1 MDTCIVACND
11 ARTSDNFPSVAV
23 TLRDVAA
30 HAGVSVRTVSNVV
43 NDFPQVAA
51 ATRATVQASIDA
63 LGYRPNK
70 VARRLRSG
78 RTGVVGLLIPRLA
91 EHYFAEL
98 ADAIVTE
105 ARQYELSVVVDQT
118 DGRRESETS
127 PLRQGLDDGL
137 WDGAIVSPLSMTR
150 SDLARHA
157 GAPLVALGEHGATF
171 DLAWVGTDNIAA
183 ARDATDY
190 LLALGRRRIA
200 VVGEQHGFGGET
212 GALRTKGY
220 RTAMRAAG
228 LRVRRDWVITPDG
241 YGRVDGATAARRLLA
256 SRYRPDAIFCFNDEL
271 AFGVLHALNA
281 AGVSVPGDIAVI
293 GWDDLGDAQFSV
305 PSLTSVSV
313 DRHVVARAAIGQL
326 LPQIAGEHAAH
337 DQVVIPHRI
346 AVRASTAGD
355 QVSDHPLAKGSRE

>member
-1 MDTCIVACND
+1 M
-11 ARTSDNFPSVAV
+11 AV

-43 NDFPQVAA
+43 NDFPQVAE
-51 ATRATVQASIDA
+51 ATRATVQSSIDA

-98 ADAIVTE
+98 ADAVVTE
-105 ARQYELSVVVDQT
+105 ARQRELSVVVDQT
-118 DGRRESETS
+118 DGRRDDEVS

-137 WDGAIVSPLSMTR
+137 WDGAIVSPLSMTK

-157 GAPLVALGEHGATF
+157 EAPLVALGEHGASF
-171 DLAWVGTDNIAA
+171 DLAWIGTDNITA

-190 LLALGRRRIA
+190 LISLGRKGIA
-200 VVGEQHGFGGET
+200 VVGDQRGFGGET

-220 RTAMRAAG
+220 RLAMRSSG
-228 LRVRRDWVITPDG
+228 LRVRREWVVAPDG
-241 YGRVDGATAARRLLA
+241 YGRRDGELAARRLLA
-256 SRYRPDAIFCFNDEL
+256 RKHRPDAIFCFNDEL
-271 AFGVLHALNA
+271 AFGVLHALHA
-281 AGVSVPGDIAVI
+281 SGVAVPGDIAVI
-293 GWDDLGDAQFSV
+293 GWDDLSDAQFSV

-313 DRHVVARAAIGQL
+313 DRHAVARAALDQL
-326 LPQIAGEHAAH
+326 VPQITGHASTH
-337 DQVVIPHRI
+337 DHIVIPHRI
-346 AVRASTAGD
+346 AVRASTEGD
-355 QVSDHPLAKGSRE
+355 DAPNSHS